1 MSFTWPPRTQV
12 HIKERISQ
20 VLWTLKLEGNIEDR
34 GCAVRVLMDRIRA
47 HGVDIDQ
54 EPAFRSMIK
63 EMAGGK
69 YGDLILRDVNGRRT
83 QGLYLLV
90 EKETDL
96 PPNYLPDAEDEF
108 EETFS
113 RQATLPLE
121 TPLPPATPVLAVQA
135 TVPVPAFAP
144 APAVQAPA
152 PRRLAAVPG
161 PEGDEFDLIIA
172 GLEVE
177 LAELREPLPEPVPAA
192 TVLETVGESRDLTDK
207 NGVLNAILHLVG
219 ELAVMVAG
227 EPTTREADQ
236 ALKQRLAEALET
248 AERLRRRAID
258 TEETAVARAKEIA
271 GLRRQVQDKE
281 RQIARMDANIEA
293 LQSGERV
300 PNEGMVR
307 AAQKF
312 VSDRPHH
319 RRGAEGDTSLVY
331 SVG

>member
-34 GCAVRVLMDRIRA
+34 GCAVRVLMDRLRA

-121 TPLPPATPVLAVQA
+121 TPARP
-135 TVPVPAFAP
+135 AP
-144 APAVQAPA
+144 APAPTVQAAAPSPA
-152 PRRLAAVPG
+152 PILVAPVPEPRRLAAVPA

-227 EPTTREADQ
+227 EPTTKEADQ
-236 ALKQRLAEALET
+236 ALKRRLAEALET
-248 AERLRRRAID
+248 AERLRRRAVD

-271 GLRRQVQDKE
+271 GLRRQIQDKE

-293 LQSGERV
+293 LQNGERV

-319 RRGAEGDTSLVY
+319 RRGAEADSSLVY